1 MEQTPKDIF
10 IDEILKAVDKFES
23 QTGVEIHG
31 VNFPNR
37 LSDREMCDIYERTV
51 ITDVKFELK

>member
-10 IDEILKAVDKFES
+10 TDEILIAVGKFED

-31 VNFPNR
+31 VSFPNR
-37 LSDREMCDIYERTV
+37 LSDREMCTKYEKTI

>member
-1 MEQTPKDIF
+1 MEKTPKELF
-10 IDEILKAVDKFES
+10 IDEILKAVDKFED

-31 VNFPNR
+31 VSFPNR
-37 LSDREMCDIYERTV
+37 LSDREMCTKYEKTI